1 MTGGKRAEE
10 ALQESET
17 RYHNVFGN
25 TGTGILIIEEGM
37 MIPLLNTEFEKL
49 PGHTQGAEGKK
60 KWTGVELSV
69 IWGTVKDHDGYIDVR
84 SVEGQGSTFTLYFP
98 VTREELPEQ
107 HTTVS
112 MSEYMGRGGVDPDCG
127 RYRNSAGTGG
137 PDARKTELPCPDGP
151 QRRSV
156 SGVHIGSPRG
166 PSCPRY
172 VMDPGM
178 DGLDTYRKIVEIH
191 PRQKAIIVSGYS
203 ETDRVKRAQALGA
216 GAYVKKPFVLE
227 TLGLAVRSEL
237 ERTTL
242 QSV

>member
-1 MTGGKRAEE
+1 
-10 ALQESET
+10 
-17 RYHNVFGN
+17 
-25 TGTGILIIEEGM
+25 

-60 KWTGVELSV
+60 KWTGVGLSV
-69 IWGTVKDHDGYIDVR
+69 IWGTVKDHDGHIGVR
-84 SVEGQGSTFTLYFP
+84 SVEGQGSTFTLDFP

-166 PSCPRY
+166 PACPGHDYGSGHGWTGHLSEDRRNPSPSESDY
-172 VMDPGM
+172 RERIFR
-178 DGLDTYRKIVEIH
+178 DG
-191 PRQKAIIVSGYS
+191 SGQ
-203 ETDRVKRAQALGA
+203 TNPGA
-216 GAYVKKPFVLE
+216 GCGSLCKE
-227 TLGLAVRSEL
+227 TLRPGNAWSGRSERAGKNDVTKRLSKAYDFRRRRCL
-237 ERTTL
+237 ERQTPPG
-242 QSV
+242 SGIPPSWRRRCPDR